1 MPPLVDPTSVLV
13 ALVSFLGGVLLL
25 VLCVERVMEGL
36 VSVAADL
43 GISPLLLAV
52 LVACVDPGD
61 VGFGL
66 AAVLGGSPEVA
77 VGAAFGAAYFLLG
90 AALPAAALVS
100 PFELRV
106 RGRLLAPAAA
116 ATAALYPF
124 LLDGRLALWEGG
136 ALTVLFAAGVAWM
149 HRLELA
155 GGGASL
161 DGVDDIDD
169 VGGPDG
175 LPDGPAT
182 GRGAREG
189 REGSGGGGPEG
200 EPESGP
206 ESGEAAAERGDTAR
220 RAGAAALFLGGAAA
234 GSALAAKGAGGMVS
248 GLGLDGTAFG
258 ATFVGLVLS
267 LGDVLVVL
275 VPVRRGRP
283 AVAAGAVV
291 GSLLFLAT
299 GLPGLLALAGGAG
312 GLELAPAVAS
322 LHGPA
327 LAAGSAVTCLFLWQ
341 GKVSRSRGAA
351 LLLLYLGLW
360 IAAWGR
366 AAAAG

>member
-1 MPPLVDPTSVLV
+1 MPPLVDPTSVLL
-13 ALVSFLGGVLLL
+13 ALVSLLGGVLLL
-25 VLCVERVMEGL
+25 VLCVEKVMEGL

-43 GISPLLLAV
+43 GVSPLLLAV
-52 LVACVDPGD
+52 LVACVDLGD
-61 VGFGL
+61 WGFGL

-106 RGRLLAPAAA
+106 RGRLLAPAAVA
-116 ATAALYPF
+116 PAALYPF

-136 ALTVLFAAGVAWM
+136 ALWALFAAGVAWM

-155 GGGASL
+155 GGGASPDAL
-161 DGVDDIDD
+161 GDD
-169 VGGPDG
+169 VGPDD

-267 LGDVLVVL
+267 LGDALVVL

-291 GSLLFLAT
+291 GSLLFVAT
-299 GLPGLLALAGGAG
+299 GDLGLLALAGGAG
-312 GLELAPAVAS
+312 GLELAPGVAS

-327 LAAGSAVTCLFLWQ
+327 LAAGSAVACLFLWQ
-341 GKVSRSRGAA
+341 GKMSRSRGTA
-351 LLLLYLGLW
+351 LLLLYLGMW